1 MAEELFDT
9 SKLKVI
15 PVEINSEMKKSYIDY
30 AMSVIV
36 GRALPD
42 VRDGLKPV
50 HRRILYAMY
59 EDGITPDKA
68 YRKCATTV
76 GNVLGRYHPHGDAS
90 VYDAM
95 VRMAQDFSLRY
106 PMVDGHGNFGSIDGD
121 SAAAYRY
128 TEARMSK
135 LSLNMLTDIEKDTVE
150 FMPNFDESRKEPV
163 VLPSRF
169 PHLLVNGSNGI
180 AVGMATNI
188 PPHNLGEVIDGI
200 VALIDNPDIT
210 IDELMEYIPGPDF
223 PTGAQIMGVSGIRA
237 AYHTGR
243 GKLRVRARAEIED
256 WRDNRQRII
265 VTEIPYGVN
274 KARLIEKIAELVHD
288 KRVEGISDLRDES
301 DRDGMRIV
309 IELKRDVNGT
319 IILNQLYKYTQ
330 LEDTFSVIMLALV
343 NQTDP
348 RVLNLKEVLVNY
360 VDFQKEVIV
369 RRTRY
374 DKAKAEARAHILEG
388 LTIALDN
395 IDEVISII
403 RSSYNDAKEKLIA
416 RFGFSD
422 LQAQAIL
429 DMRLARLSG
438 LEREKVENEYADIKA
453 LIEHLTEVLGSEQ
466 LVLDII
472 KEEITQ
478 IKDKFGDPRRT
489 SIAPA
494 ADDIDIEDLI
504 EEEDNIITLT
514 HHGYIKRLAADV
526 YKSQKRGGKGIIG
539 MQTKEEDFVSNM
551 FVSSTHAHIMFFTN
565 TGRMYRLKAY
575 EIPEAGRTAKGTPV
589 VNLLALEPGESISA
603 VIPLREYEEGKYLL
617 MCTKAGVIKKTD
629 LMEYQNAP
637 KAGKIAIRLDEGDEL
652 IRVKLTEGTS
662 DIFVASHM
670 GKMIRFN
677 EKDVRD
683 MGRVSRGVRAMT
695 LDDGDYVI
703 GMDTECENGKMLVV
717 SEYGFGKKTE
727 LSEYKC
733 QSRGGKGTTTYKI
746 SDATGALAGM
756 EIVTPNDDI
765 MLITSEGIIIRMDS
779 EDISTYG
786 RVTKGV
792 RLMRFADGVSI
803 ISIAKVFKD
812 SEDDSETAENTDTQE
827 ESDVQ
832 TTENAEE

>member
-256 WRDNRQRII
+256 WKDNRQRII

-466 LVLDII
+466 MVLDII

-575 EIPEAGRTAKGTPV
+575 EIPEASRTAKGTPV

-629 LMEYQNAP
+629 LMEYQNVP

-756 EIVTPNDDI
+756 EIVTPDDDI

-779 EDISTYG
+779 EGISTYG

-803 ISIAKVFKD
+803 ISIAKVVKD

-827 ESDVQ
+827 EFDVQ

>member
-106 PMVDGHGNFGSIDGD
+106 PMVDGHGNFGSVDGD

-256 WRDNRQRII
+256 WKDNRQRII

-453 LIEHLTEVLGSEQ
+453 LIKHLTEVLGSEQ
-466 LVLDII
+466 MVLDII

-575 EIPEAGRTAKGTPV
+575 EIPEASRTAKGTPV

-756 EIVTPNDDI
+756 EIVTPDDDI

-803 ISIAKVFKD
+803 ISIAKVVKD

>member
-256 WRDNRQRII
+256 WKDNRQRII

-466 LVLDII
+466 MVLDII

-575 EIPEAGRTAKGTPV
+575 EIPEASRTAKGTPV

-629 LMEYQNAP
+629 LMEYQNVP

-756 EIVTPNDDI
+756 EIVTPDDDI

-803 ISIAKVFKD
+803 ISIAKVVKD

-827 ESDVQ
+827 EFDVQ